1 MKDYEETMIAHVL
14 NAFTR
19 YVSLLF
25 RILEGSVIRNQPG
38 PFCERPVIEKF
49 LEEGL
54 FAFLAAE
61 KLQVR
66 FQLLSN
72 TLRASPRKFQLPL
85 FCSAQL
91 AAAGKEEM

>member
-1 MKDYEETMIAHVL
+1 MIALVL
-14 NAFTR
+14 NTFTK

-49 LEEGL
+49 LEEGS

-66 FQLLSN
+66 FQLMSN
-72 TLRASPRKFQLPL
+72 TSHQGNSNSLTPP
-85 FCSAQL
+85 AQL
-91 AAAGKEEM
+91 NWQQLVKEEM